1 MADINWGVAAA
12 TTAGGVLVVSV
23 AVALDFVGRD
33 GPWALVPTAVG
44 VVAGYVIY
52 RVFGDGDPLA
62 GVLS

>member
-1 MADINWGVAAA
+1 MVNVDWGLAAA

-44 VVAGYVIY
+44 VVAGYIIH

-62 GVLS
+62 DMPG

>member
-1 MADINWGVAAA
+1 MADINWGLAAA

-23 AVALDFVGRD
+23 AVALDFVGD

-44 VVAGYVIY
+44 VVAGYAIY

-62 GVLS
+62 DVLS